1 MAPERKKDCEE
12 NKKSPTTSN
21 LGKPPCRKPI
31 NQDDLGDDA
40 VKSKEKSPEEEV
52 DLAAELGEHSAYF
65 TQPRRRLQTPS

>member
-52 DLAAELGEHSAYF
+52 YLAAELGEHSAYF